1 MIGRTNVPWDLG
13 PKAVHITSQSDWSD
27 FVANAGEYKAGEL
40 VVLDTDISAGDLYP
54 ISFAGNFD
62 GKNHTITATFRTDV
76 AYCGLFRS
84 LGPGQI
90 VANLTLQGTFP
101 ETVQDTYAGGIA
113 PQTQGTADNPVLI
126 QNCHFL
132 DISLRGYVIGGIVG
146 YAAHT
151 HFLYC
156 STVGGELDVST
167 PLSGGMAGGICGENV
182 SGTIELCFATSD
194 SSGISLFQA
203 AAGGIAGQNTNGGAA
218 INCWCYQS
226 TVVEASSQGG
236 ANTGSKQ
243 VPEGTIAADFV
254 NVYGFNQSCWAL
266 SEDLPADFNQAV
278 VTYHF

>member
-27 FVANAGEYKAGEL
+27 FVANADEYKAGEL
-40 VVLDTDISAGDLYP
+40 VVLDTDISAGALLP

-62 GKNHTITATFRTDV
+62 GGNHTITATFRADGD
-76 AYCGLFRS
+76 YGGLFRS

-101 ETVQDTYAGGIA
+101 EITQNTYAGGIA

-132 DISLRGYVIGGIVG
+132 DVSLSGYVIGGIVG
-146 YAAHT
+146 HASHT

-156 STVGGELDVST
+156 STVGGK
-167 PLSGGMAGGICGENV
+167 LSVTSVRGGMAGGICGENV

-194 SSGISLFQA
+194 SKGISIFQSF
-203 AAGGIAGQNTNGGAA
+203 AGGIAGQNTNGGAA

-226 TVVEASSQGG
+226 TVVGSSDQGG

-243 VPEGTIAADFV
+243 VPEGTSPSNFV
-254 NVYGFNQSCWAL
+254 NMYGFNQNCWAL
-266 SEDLPADFNQAV
+266 SDELPADFNQAV